1 MVEHERI
8 VARRNELGISQA
20 ELARRVGVSQPMIVE
35 IEKGRVHTTKFVIE
49 LARALEMQPGEIDP
63 RFADH
68 PPLQVISVEPLGEL
82 PVRRIVEQAG
92 RSVFLS
98 VPVDFLARPA
108 SLASV
113 RDAYAVL
120 MPDEAMAPEFEP
132 GDKLLVH
139 PHLPVVP
146 GYSYAFRGADGDA
159 VLIRRL
165 MRHQPDRWDVK
176 LWSPPIDESGEIA
189 LLRSEWPE
197 AHRIVGKFSRG

>member
-49 LARALEMQPGEIDP
+49 LARALELPPGEIDP
-63 RFADH
+63 RFSEH
-68 PPLQVISVEPLGEL
+68 PPLQIISMEPLGEL

-92 RSVFLS
+92 RTVFLS
-98 VPVDFLARPA
+98 APVDSLARPSA
-108 SLASV
+108 LANV

-120 MPDEAMAPEFEP
+120 MHDDGMAPEFEP

-139 PHLPVVP
+139 PHLPTVP
-146 GYSYAFRGADGDA
+146 GYSYIFRGTDGNA
-159 VLIRRL
+159 VLIRR
-165 MRHQPDRWDVK
+165 MIRQQPAYWVTK
-176 LWSPPIDESGEIA
+176 LWSPSVGESGEDT
-189 LLRSEWPE
+189 LQRSEWPE